1 MLKSRAM
8 FDVRIQT
15 YWADADPAG
24 VVFFPNFF
32 KFIEQADEEFFRS
45 QGVER
50 QGVMEQHQVWLPRV
64 EAFSKYVAP
73 IRCGEAIRIRMTP
86 SLKGEK
92 AVRLDF
98 QILADVTGAAL
109 AHGYVTMVCVD
120 RIHFKS
126 TALPDPIRRIYA
138 NS

>member
-15 YWADADPAG
+15 SWADADPAG

-32 KFIEQADEEFFRS
+32 KFVEQADEELFRS
-45 QGVER
+45 RGVER
-50 QGVMEQHQVWLPRV
+50 QGIMEQHQVWFPRV

-73 IRCGEAIRIRMTP
+73 IRCGEAIRVKLVP
-86 SLKGEK
+86 GLKGEK
-92 AVRLDF
+92 TVRLDF
-98 QILADVTGAAL
+98 EILSDITGAKL

-120 RIHFKS
+120 RVHFKS
-126 TALPDPIRRIYA
+126 TSIPDPVRLIY
-138 NS
+138 ST